1 MSLIDTRKPRLG
13 NVIQS
18 EEDGEYG
25 YCRKT
30 VVANEAAIKNY
41 VAGTVLG
48 KVTAGGKYK
57 ILEASAAD
65 GSQNFA
71 GIYVGSAALTA
82 DDFQTIAATTDTNV
96 VILFRGPAVVGKA
109 GLVFGASVDTQPER
123 DAIYAQMEAAGI
135 KVLDQPDSLTTNN

>member
-1 MSLIDTRKPRLG
+1 MSLIETRKPRLG

-18 EEDGEYG
+18 EEGGEYG
-25 YCRKT
+25 YSRKT
-30 VVANEAAIKNY
+30 VVANEAAQKTY

-82 DDFQTIAATTDTNV
+82 DDFQTVAATTDTNV
-96 VILFRGPAVVGKA
+96 VILYRDAIVGKA
-109 GLVFGASVDTQPER
+109 GLVFGASVDTQGER
-123 DAIYAQMEAAGI
+123 DAIYAQMDAVGI

>member
-1 MSLIDTRKPRLG
+1 MSLIETRKPRLG
-13 NVIQS
+13 NIIQA
-18 EEDGEYG
+18 EERGEYG

-30 VVANEAAIKNY
+30 VVANEATQKTY

-82 DDFQTIAATTDTNV
+82 DDFQTVAATTDTNV
-96 VILFRGPAVVGKA
+96 VILYRDAIVGKA
-109 GLVFGASVDTQPER
+109 GLVFGASVDTQGER
-123 DAIYAQMEAAGI
+123 DAIYAQMDAVGI